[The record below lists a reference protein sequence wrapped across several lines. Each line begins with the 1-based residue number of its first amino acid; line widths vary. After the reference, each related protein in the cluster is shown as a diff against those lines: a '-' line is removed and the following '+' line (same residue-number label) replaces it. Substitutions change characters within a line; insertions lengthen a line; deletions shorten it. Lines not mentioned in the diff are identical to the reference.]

1 MSSKAVCK
9 VGSDENRADAVA
21 FYSRWRYHDRMWSLV
36 GAVLIVLIA
45 AAPGSS
51 METSAPKNGE
61 PLCLVRVRGHLPGA
75 TVVTYVKGGA
85 VGRKRLLFRR
95 SDVVLVVDF
104 TALEASMQEFLKEQG
119 ADRFPEELSL
129 LRRFAQALKSSDEVE
144 ADALVRNI
152 REQER
157 LDFRL
162 ADVFE
167 RRAFLIRDM
176 RPTSKGTAAIVPTAP
191 DLVLRL
197 DYSYDCGDL
206 CGTGGRVFLTDS
218 CQQLVAVTDWVR

>member
-1 MSSKAVCK
+1 MRLL
-9 VGSDENRADAVA
+9 VGVVLLALNAVA
-21 FYSRWRYHDRMWSLV
+21 ANQS
-36 GAVLIVLIA
+36 A
-45 AAPGSS
+45 ASGVP
-51 METSAPKNGE
+51 ENGE
-61 PLCLVRVRGHLPGA
+61 PLCLVRVRGHLPGT

-95 SDVVLVVDF
+95 SDVLLAVDF
-104 TALEASMQEFLKEQG
+104 TALEATTQEFLKEQG
-119 ADRFPEELSL
+119 AERFPEEVRL
-129 LRRFAQALKSSDEVE
+129 LQRFAQALKSSDEVD
-144 ADALVRNI
+144 ADALVRGK

-167 RRAFLIRDM
+167 RGAFLIRDA
-176 RPTSKGTAAIVPTAP
+176 RPTSKRRTAIAPTAP
-191 DLVLRL
+191 DLILRL
-197 DYSYDCGDL
+197 DYNYDCGDL

>member
-1 MSSKAVCK
+1 MPW
-9 VGSDENRADAVA
+9 VA
-21 FYSRWRYHDRMWSLV
+21 FYSKWRYHDRMWSLV
-36 GAVLIVLIA
+36 GAVLSVLIA

-51 METSAPKNGE
+51 VETSAPKNGE
-61 PLCLVRVRGHLPGA
+61 PLCLVRVRGHLPGT
-75 TVVTYVKGGA
+75 TVVTYIKSGA

-95 SDVVLVVDF
+95 GDVVLVVDF
-104 TALEASMQEFLKEQG
+104 AAFEASTQEFLKEQG
-119 ADRFPEELSL
+119 ADRFPEEVGL
-129 LRRFAQALKSSDEVE
+129 LRRFAQVLKSSDEVE
-144 ADALVRNI
+144 ADTLVRNV

-157 LDFRL
+157 LDLRL

-167 RRAFLIRDM
+167 RRAFLIRDV
-176 RPTSKGTAAIVPTAP
+176 RPAAKGTTAIVATSP

-197 DYSYDCGDL
+197 DYNYDCGDL